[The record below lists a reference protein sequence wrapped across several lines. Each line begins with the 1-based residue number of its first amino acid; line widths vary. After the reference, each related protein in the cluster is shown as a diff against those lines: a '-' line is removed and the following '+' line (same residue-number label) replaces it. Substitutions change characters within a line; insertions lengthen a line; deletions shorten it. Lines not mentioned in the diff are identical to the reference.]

1 MQRRKPQNS
10 LSPKCRLLD
19 RDSLKALL
27 LFNITDQCTRI
38 NRSLGSGRP
47 HISSRTTAFPLT
59 HSPEPESC
67 TSWLTGLMFCM
78 PTHRRDSTWRH
89 ALVSLCSLAGQERKA
104 AATHTTKTQAQAK
117 AYKQV
122 PSRGFRQTHLFYSQL
137 SSHSPFSCPG
147 KKKRSQMVGR
157 VVAQNN

>member
-1 MQRRKPQNS
+1 MWASRQGLSQSASPIQHYKSMHTNKQKPG
-10 LSPKCRLLD
+10 
-19 RDSLKALL
+19 LKQASHL
-27 LFNITDQCTRI
+27 IT
-38 NRSLGSGRP
+38 NHL
-47 HISSRTTAFPLT
+47 AFPLT
-59 HSPEPESC
+59 HFPEPESC

-78 PTHRRDSTWRH
+78 PTHRGDSTWRH

-122 PSRGFRQTHLFYSQL
+122 PSRGFRQMHLFYSQL

-147 KKKRSQMVGR
+147 KKKRSQMGGR